1 MVPQVWLTPN
11 LFNFCSTFMKPFLLS
26 LLLKKVFKWASRK
39 WTSRKTSGLLK
50 IFKIMISSL
59 KFYDNRTGLYLQ
71 QNLWTRN
78 TEIECSWEKGFFFF
92 LWENWWSR
100 YLNRCLFQVVNMK
113 KNGFCICRMLE
124 MLDTSLQAELVKNE
138 TFIFKFRW
146 VIVPSALGPSPPDK
160 VNTTLNQMCW
170 EGDKQVV

>member
-11 LFNFCSTFMKPFLLS
+11 LFNFCSTFMKHFPLS

-71 QNLWTRN
+71 QNLWTLN
-78 TEIECSWEKGFFFF
+78 TEIECSWEKGFFFFF

-100 YLNRCLFQVVNMK
+100 YLNRCLFQVGNMK

-124 MLDTSLQAELVKNE
+124 MLDTSVQTELVKNE
-138 TFIFKFRW
+138 TFSSGGWLFQ
-146 VIVPSALGPSPPDK
+146 VPWDL
-160 VNTTLNQMCW
+160 LLLIR
-170 EGDKQVV
+170 